1 MAFDS
6 TVIRPDIGDLPEIT
20 DLEDRIAFVE
30 ENVTPAQLAVLDGK
44 VSSADIDQ
52 MVVVT
57 QATYDA
63 LLGTLSADSRTMYVV
78 VG

>member
-44 VSSADIDQ
+44 VSSSDIDQ

-57 QATYDA
+57 QETYDA
-63 LLGTLSADSRTMYVV
+63 LIATFSADSRTMYVV